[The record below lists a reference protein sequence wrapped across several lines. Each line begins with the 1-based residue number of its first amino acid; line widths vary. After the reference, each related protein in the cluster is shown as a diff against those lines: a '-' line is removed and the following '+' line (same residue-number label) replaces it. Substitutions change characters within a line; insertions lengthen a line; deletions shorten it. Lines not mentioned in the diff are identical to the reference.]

1 MIQTLEQGSWCEIK
15 VNVGQWSHDF
25 MEETKEANPEKNNYN
40 IYISGHSLFLA
51 LFVLD
56 VCFILFLS
64 KEKKILNSEIS
75 VMLIPMEC
83 SVFP

>member
-1 MIQTLEQGSWCEIK
+1 
-15 VNVGQWSHDF
+15 
-25 MEETKEANPEKNNYN
+25 MEETKEANPEKNNY

-64 KEKKILNSEIS
+64 NEKKILNSEIS
-75 VMLIPMEC
+75 VMQIPMDC
-83 SVFP
+83 CVFP